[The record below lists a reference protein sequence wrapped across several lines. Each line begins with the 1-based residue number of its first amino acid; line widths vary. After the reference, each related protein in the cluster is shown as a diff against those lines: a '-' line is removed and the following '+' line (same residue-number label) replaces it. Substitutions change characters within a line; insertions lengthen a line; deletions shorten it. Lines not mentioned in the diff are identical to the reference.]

1 MRRSHVA
8 CLLVIAALVLSS
20 GECRAT
26 GVSCKNV
33 PAAGSVTSNRI
44 LCTVSCGSGGTIAAA
59 LARRPQTT
67 NTLMITIKGVCS
79 EAVDDVPG
87 GVTIQ
92 AAAPGDGL
100 SAPNS
105 SANPVLGIS
114 GGGVTLTGLTISG
127 GADPL
132 LVHKTGGVTGT
143 NLVITGGSTYD
154 VLVSGGLTLINSTI
168 ENSANEGIASTSGG
182 TVILDGGTV
191 QNNPNWGV
199 EASSGGSIT
208 IDQGAVITGNG
219 TLSNSQGVPEGGGAV
234 SGGNGYLA
242 FWDGAIENNV
252 GGQGILLF
260 VGGSARVGRFIPLTG
275 DSVLVQNNA
284 GDGITVLDGWL
295 QVRDSTTIISGNS
308 GNGIGIYGG
317 GHALLQTDP
326 VVQSNAKNGIAV
338 TVGSVQIGSGT
349 GPATIQSNTQSGI
362 FLTNNSVASFG
373 NSANQIIDNGQW
385 GILCAGAPNNPLA
398 SGTFGTISGNAAGQ
412 NNCNP

>member
-1 MRRSHVA
+1 MKIVRVA
-8 CLLVIAALVLSS
+8 YPLAISVLALSA
-20 GECRAT
+20 GQCRAA
-26 GVSCKNV
+26 GLRCSPL
-33 PAAGSVTSNRI
+33 PAAGNVTSKPI
-44 LCTVSCGSGGTIAAA
+44 SCTVNCANGGSLAAA
-59 LARRPQTT
+59 LALRPRTT
-67 NTLMITIKGVCS
+67 SRLTITIKGVCS

-114 GGGVTLTGLTISG
+114 GGGVMLTGLTISG
-127 GADPL
+127 GVDPL

-143 NLVITGGSTYD
+143 NLVISGGATQD
-154 VLVSGGLTLINSTI
+154 VLVSGGLTLITSII
-168 ENSANEGIASTSGG
+168 ENSAGDGIDSVSGG
-182 TVILDGGTV
+182 TVTVDGDTV
-191 QNNPNWGV
+191 QNNAMWGV
-199 EASSGGSIT
+199 QTSGGGQIT
-208 IDQGAVITGNG
+208 IDQGAVISGNG
-219 TLSNSQGVPEGGGAV
+219 TAGIGSGGAV

-242 FWDGAIENNV
+242 FWNGAIQNNV
-252 GGQGILLF
+252 GLEGILLAT
-260 VGGSARVGRFIPLTG
+260 GGSARLGRLIPLSG
-275 DSVLVQNNA
+275 DSVLVQDNA

-295 QVRDSTTIISGNS
+295 LVRDSTTVISSNS

-338 TVGSVQIGSGT
+338 TVGSVQIGSGA
-349 GPATIQSNTQSGI
+349 GPATIQSNTQNGV
-362 FLTNNSVASFG
+362 FLTNNSVANFG
-373 NSANQIIDNGQW
+373 NSQNQIVNNGQW

-398 SGTFGTISGNAAGQ
+398 SGTFGTISGNPAGQ